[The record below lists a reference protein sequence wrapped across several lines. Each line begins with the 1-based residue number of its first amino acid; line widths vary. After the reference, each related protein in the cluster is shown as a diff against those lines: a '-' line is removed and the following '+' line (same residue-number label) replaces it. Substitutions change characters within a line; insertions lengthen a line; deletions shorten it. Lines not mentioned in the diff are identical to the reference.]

1 MIQIDMDM
9 PNECIECTLAKRDF
23 LGFTG
28 SCSAVADSPFI
39 EFDKH
44 KRMDW
49 CSLKEE
55 KKETFS
61 VLVRKSSDWNYEE
74 VREFHSLEECLE
86 TLAKK
91 HKSKHKKFVVE
102 SEKTSWVINH
112 GEHQDKNASSCKW
125 CVEIYDTFRE

>member
-9 PNECIECTLAKRDF
+9 PNECIECTLANRDF

-49 CSLKEE
+49 CPLKEE

-61 VLVRKSSDWNYEE
+61 VLIRKSSDWNYEE

-86 TLAKK
+86 TLLKELYWDNGE
-91 HKSKHKKFVVE
+91 FVVE
-102 SEKTSWVINH
+102 SGKTNWYINKMDH
-112 GEHQDKNASSCKW
+112 KDERIAACKW
-125 CVEIYDTFRE
+125 YVEIYDGYRE